1 MLYQLYYAT
10 FHNGDGF
17 LVQQLFFFIMGSEN
31 ISFTTSYYPHQP
43 WLSKILNTSLDS
55 LREKFKRKD
64 EFVERYKNLN
74 SCNELEVISW
84 GSIMESSPKFEYM
97 QDMQRKPKE
106 LFSYLWKTCIRN
118 DFLYT
123 CKDRKTYIVQVYN
136 NKDHKK
142 DGKCF
147 IKDKIRGQLIS
158 L

>member
-1 MLYQLYYAT
+1 
-10 FHNGDGF
+10 
-17 LVQQLFFFIMGSEN
+17 
-31 ISFTTSYYPHQP
+31 
-43 WLSKILNTSLDS
+43 
-55 LREKFKRKD
+55 
-64 EFVERYKNLN
+64 
-74 SCNELEVISW
+74 
-84 GSIMESSPKFEYM
+84 MESSPKFEYM